1 MLFFNV
7 LAIERLRKMKKLT
20 KVLGISE
27 KKIIILM
34 SCLVDKSNASQFVE
48 R

>member
-27 KKIIILM
+27 KKDYYPYEL
-34 SCLVDKSNASQFVE
+34 SGG
-48 R
+48 